1 MTNYTFC
8 KKERRQKKTQIV
20 SDLWDNIE
28 QSNVCVIGVQVEE
41 AKENGTENILK
52 ETITIFSDL
61 LISIDLQI
69 QNAQQ
74 LRSRNDKK
82 KNTPKYVIIKLI
94 KSKY

>member
-1 MTNYTFC
+1 M
-8 KKERRQKKTQIV
+8 QIL

-41 AKENGTENILK
+41 AKEKGMGNIVK
-52 ETITIFSDL
+52 ETITIFSEL
-61 LISIDLQI
+61 LISINLQI

-82 KNTPKYVIIKLI
+82 KNTPKYIIIKLI

>member
-1 MTNYTFC
+1 M
-8 KKERRQKKTQIV
+8 QIL

-28 QSNVCVIGVQVEE
+28 QSNVCVIGVQVE
-41 AKENGTENILK
+41 AKEKGMGNIFK

-61 LISIDLQI
+61 LISINLQI

-82 KNTPKYVIIKLI
+82 KNTPKYIIIKLI